1 MELFITSSQINSSS
15 LKRSCK
21 DSANTIDLDSLV
33 DLENDEFSLLCCKSK
48 KEKKKFE
55 DVTKG

>member
-48 KEKKKFE
+48 KEKKKL
-55 DVTKG
+55 KM